1 VSGNHYPYHEEL
13 LHWIWE
19 TQHFDFRE
27 LKTGQGQ
34 KVTINATGTPN
45 KSDGPDFVGAEIT
58 IDNLKW
64 YGDVEIHWT
73 LSDWK
78 AHGHH
83 SDPNYEQVI
92 LHVIFEESDQKI
104 YRNDHTDISTLSLSP
119 YLDKPLQSFLEQY
132 MRKQEIPCSGQLSFI
147 SEKAFE
153 QQLQKAHKEY
163 FEQKVDDLLEFYDPS
178 LVPSSAWLKMFAIA
192 LFDGLGISH
201 NRLPMR
207 KLAIELFPKTNQL
220 SSVRELRNKA
230 VQISGLKSGTKKI
243 PFGWNHKGVRPGN
256 HPLPRIKQG
265 AEALWHI
272 KAVPFDHWR
281 QKSPKVLWNNMTNS
295 ISTTPSL
302 GRQRA
307 DILFG
312 TVFLPALYSLGN
324 LLFCKQ
330 LKSNS
335 WRLWKDY
342 RVSLPES
349 LLQLL
354 EQTDL
359 SPSTYAQ
366 KLGTIYQLRSYC
378 RPRKCQDCKVFK
390 SAISS

>member
-1 VSGNHYPYHEEL
+1 MHGNHYEYHEDL

-19 TQHFDFRE
+19 TRHFDYRK
-27 LKTGQGQ
+27 LKTGSGQ
-34 KVTINATGTPN
+34 RVTINTTGTPN
-45 KSDGPDFVGAEIT
+45 KSDGPDFLGAEIT
-58 IDNLKW
+58 IDNLQW
-64 YGDVEIHWT
+64 HGDVEIHWT

-83 SDPNYEQVI
+83 ADPNYDQVI
-92 LHVIFEESDQKI
+92 LHVIFEENDQKI
-104 YRNDHTDISTLSLSP
+104 TRHDHTDIPTLSLSP

-132 MRKQEIPCSGQLSFI
+132 MRKQKLPCSGQLSFI
-147 SEKAFE
+147 SEEAFK
-153 QQLQKAHKEY
+153 QQIHKAHKEY
-163 FEQKVDDLLEFYDPS
+163 FEQKVDDLLEYYDPS

-207 KLAIELFPKTNQL
+207 KLAVKLFHEASQL
-220 SSVRELRNKA
+220 SSVSALRNKA
-230 VQISGLKSGTKKI
+230 VRMSGIKSEDNKSSFSWK
-243 PFGWNHKGVRPGN
+243 HKGVRPGN

-281 QKSPKVLWNNMTNS
+281 QKSPKVLWKNITNS
-295 ISTTPSL
+295 ITTTPSL
-302 GRQRA
+302 GRQRG

-312 TVFLPALYSLGN
+312 TVFLPALYLLGN
-324 LLFCKQ
+324 LLYSEQ
-330 LKSNS
+330 LKNNS
-335 WRLWKDY
+335 WKLWKNY
-342 RVSLPES
+342 RVSLPDS

-354 EQTDL
+354 EQTEL
-359 SPSTYAQ
+359 SPSIYAHQ
-366 KLGTIYQLRSYC
+366 LGTIYQLRSYC
-378 RPRKCQDCKVFK
+378 KPRKCQDCKVFK